1 MQTQHEKF
9 RQNIWELKGIY
20 KRKTERRAQ
29 LVQSTLAGRKCR
41 IVLDIGCAEGYV
53 TKCLSHISK
62 TVVGVDVDIYYLKL
76 ARQKVPQASFINASL
91 ECLPFRNELFD
102 AVVILEVL
110 EHVPNNIQI
119 KGLAEVSK
127 VMKRNVPLLISVPY
141 KETISY
147 IQCVH
152 CKNQTPTHPSGHLH
166 SLDEGNVAALLPATF
181 VLSKKIH
188 LPNMVRISCSRPF
201 SIFPIRLWL
210 QINNLLGFRR
220 RKGYWLFLSFLKK

>member
-1 MQTQHEKF
+1 M
-9 RQNIWELKGIY
+9 
-20 KRKTERRAQ
+20 
-29 LVQSTLAGRKCR
+29 
-41 IVLDIGCAEGYV
+41 GCAEGYV

-147 IQCVH
+147 IQCAFPRIRPQHILVVIFTASM
-152 CKNQTPTHPSGHLH
+152 KGMSLAPSC
-166 SLDEGNVAALLPATF
+166 NICP
-181 VLSKKIH
+181 
-188 LPNMVRISCSRPF
+188 C
-201 SIFPIRLWL
+201 
-210 QINNLLGFRR
+210 
-220 RKGYWLFLSFLKK
+220 LKKFICLIW